1 MTPAVQVARLQ
12 SIGLALQP
20 DIAVLLVTLDW
31 FLSDTIKDDSLT
43 PGYKRNAD
51 GRYELSYA
59 FRNGR
64 GYKFR
69 TSQGGAFVYWLLD
82 HSMVARVINARRN
95 AGWLAEWPK
104 PAEQPPELTSGPQ
117 DECQSAAHGA
127 RARTLGRW
135 SARRS
140 GRHSRRCDPRSVRDQ
155 PQQQAAGRARHAQ
168 HRARLRTIC
177 GYARKALTDAIQ
189 SDSPPAGL
197 GFADFDGLLLEKN
210 GSASVEK
217 LHGFGKNLGTGHL
230 NIEGNRSMAR
240 SSPRSSPRGP
250 NGGVEVI
257 NAAGG
262 LGYFFACRTAINM
275 VLGVGRRKP
284 RPPGG
289 SMGSV
294 TKIMLAD
301 LAHTHSVSDR
311 SLPIPL
317 SIGYI
322 KAYAVDAL
330 GDSVDIRLF
339 KHPERFLAAIDARAP
354 GHRRFCE
361 LWLEPRISIC
371 AIGRHV
377 RRLLPDALIVAGGPN
392 IDTADDRRL
401 AFLKQHDYIDYL
413 IVDGGEEPFTELV
426 LWHREGSR
434 DIAEL
439 PSNIVWR
446 DGDRVH
452 QTPERPLKKIIEHL
466 PSPYLMGYLDEFL
479 AAGMIPLFETNRGCP
494 FRCTFCAWGSASK
507 DLVRRIDLD
516 QSLAEIAYVGERSD
530 AANWIICDANFGIL
544 PRDIEIAKAIR
555 KVKDE
560 RGYPNKCHVWLAKN
574 VTDRNLVIGE
584 ILSEMVQPVMAIQ
597 SLDNEV
603 LKHIKRD
610 NISTD
615 TYAQYQK
622 KFHRIGSRTYSDLIV
637 PLPAE
642 TIETHLRGLRTL
654 LELGVD
660 IVQNHNMRL
669 LAGAET
675 NSQETRE
682 QFKFRTRYR
691 LIHGDAG
698 IYRTPGG
705 VADQGVRIRGK
716 PAFNRHDVGRG
727 FVLSAQAAFP
737 CRFLLEHRSLQ
748 AAAQPGPALRRQP
761 DRRLHA
767 IARRYRER

>member
-1 MTPAVQVARLQ
+1 MR
-12 SIGLALQP
+12 
-20 DIAVLLVTLDW
+20 
-31 FLSDTIKDDSLT
+31 
-43 PGYKRNAD
+43 
-51 GRYELSYA
+51 
-59 FRNGR
+59 
-64 GYKFR
+64 
-69 TSQGGAFVYWLLD
+69 
-82 HSMVARVINARRN
+82 
-95 AGWLAEWPK
+95 
-104 PAEQPPELTSGPQ
+104 
-117 DECQSAAHGA
+117 
-127 RARTLGRW
+127 
-135 SARRS
+135 
-140 GRHSRRCDPRSVRDQ
+140 
-155 PQQQAAGRARHAQ
+155 
-168 HRARLRTIC
+168 
-177 GYARKALTDAIQ
+177 
-189 SDSPPAGL
+189 
-197 GFADFDGLLLEKN
+197 
-210 GSASVEK
+210 
-217 LHGFGKNLGTGHL
+217 
-230 NIEGNRSMAR
+230 
-240 SSPRSSPRGP
+240 
-250 NGGVEVI
+250 
-257 NAAGG
+257 
-262 LGYFFACRTAINM
+262 
-275 VLGVGRRKP
+275 
-284 RPPGG
+284 
-289 SMGSV
+289 SV

-301 LAHTHSVSDR
+301 LAHTYSVSDR
-311 SLPIPL
+311 SLPTPL

-339 KHPERFLAAIDARAP
+339 KHPERFLAAIEQERPDIVGFANY
-354 GHRRFCE
+354 GWNE
-361 LWLEPRISIC
+361 NLNLV
-371 AIGRHV
+371 IGRHV

-392 IDTADDRRL
+392 IDTAEDRRL
-401 AFLKQHDYIDYL
+401 AFLKRHDYIDYL

-426 LWHREGSR
+426 MWHRDGSR
-434 DIAEL
+434 DVNEL

-446 DGDRVH
+446 DGERVH
-452 QTPERPLKKIIEHL
+452 QTPERPLRKIIEHL

-574 VTDRNLVIGE
+574 VTERNLVIGE

-642 TIETHLRGLRTL
+642 TIETHLAGLRTL
-654 LELGVD
+654 VELGVD

-675 NSQETRE
+675 NSQETRDR
-682 QFKFRTRYR
+682 FKFRTRYR

-705 VADQGVRIRGK
+705 VALKAFEYEESLRSTGTMAEADLFYLRKLHFLVDFCWNIEVYKPLLSLGLLYGVNPIDVFMRLLESVERGEHGELAAFFEDFHRK
-716 PAFNRHDVGRG
+716 SETEWFDSERDILDYFADEGNFNR
-727 FVLSAQAAFP
+727 
-737 CRFLLEHRSLQ
+737 LLNQEFEKLNIQYSVI
-748 AAAQPGPALRRQP
+748 ALRDYKSAFDRAIRDVLVQTKNIPADVFAEAAKVTFALFPPLADEPAEKPIEIPSNLLALDESTIGEFQP
-761 DRRLHA
+761 APDKKTIYLTETK
-767 IARRYRER
+767 ARRHMRQTISSARGTTLSKILNTQGFSLRDLKLASSDSYRFDQAFRRAV